1 MVNYV
6 KTRPVFDGYKAA
18 LYNKKY
24 LAEHEEALASYR
36 AAKAAINETLDG
48 TKLPKMDVLKKE
60 RRELAERK
68 KKLYAQY
75 RIAQQEMREAV
86 AVKANVK
93 TLALIA
99 VYR

>member
-1 MVNYV
+1 MVNYA

-48 TKLPKMDVLKKE
+48 TKLPKMDVLK
-60 RRELAERK
+60 RSAGSWRSGRK
-68 KKLYAQY
+68 
-75 RIAQQEMREAV
+75 
-86 AVKANVK
+86 NF
-93 TLALIA
+93 TLNTG
-99 VYR
+99 

>member
-1 MVNYV
+1 MVNYA
-6 KTRPVFDGYKAA
+6 KTRPVFDGNKAA

-48 TKLPKMDVLKKE
+48 TKLSKMDVLKKE

-75 RIAQQEMREAV
+75 RIAQQEKREAV

>member
-1 MVNYV
+1 MQYA

-48 TKLPKMDVLKKE
+48 TKLSKMDVLKKG
-60 RRELAERK
+60 RREQAEGK
-68 KKLYAQY
+68 KKLYGQY
-75 RIAQQEMREAV
+75 RIAQQNKREAV